1 MRQLIQAGT
10 TLPLGFLQVV
20 RSGLWVWGAEW
31 ELPFQMGSFAV
42 IPAREKT
49 AFSPF
54 QGQTPPGGPGLR
66 SHLPFAS
73 EANRLLP
80 EGSGG
85 RCAGGGA
92 CPPEGLALRCHR
104 LRHRQPPRLHRPAA
118 CLFKTLLGPPS
129 GSPACVVR
137 SCLPSSP
144 WRRGSDS
151 LLQSRQ

>member
-66 SHLPFAS
+66 SHLPFPS

-85 RCAGGGA
+85 RCAGGGVPA
-92 CPPEGLALRCHR
+92 GGLGAQMPPTASIASIALPASIALLPVFLRPCWALPLAR
-104 LRHRQPPRLHRPAA
+104 LP
-118 CLFKTLLGPPS
+118 
-129 GSPACVVR
+129 V
-137 SCLPSSP
+137 
-144 WRRGSDS
+144 
-151 LLQSRQ
+151 